1 MAFTNFWQLLAGLG
15 IFLYGMFLLE
25 TTVKK
30 FGGRSFKLF
39 LKTHTSSRLK
49 SILSGT
55 LITGILQSSSVVN
68 LMVLTF
74 AGADLISMSGSLGL
88 VLGSNIGG
96 TFNSWIVAFVGF
108 KFDFEKFTYPII
120 AIAGAGLIIF
130 NDSRKIY
137 QVSKFFIGLGFLFL
151 GLLFMKESMDLLIKK
166 IDFEPYLNYSNFLFV
181 LFGFLFTAIVQ
192 TSAATVVV
200 ALGAL
205 NVGAI
210 SLEIAISVVLG
221 AELGT
226 TIKLVLGA
234 INGIPTKK
242 RLAYANFLFNLCT
255 TIIGY
260 FSITSIIYFFKNIL
274 GIKDPLIM
282 LVFFQTILNVG
293 GVILFF
299 PFINQFSIY
308 LEKHFIRDENAAT
321 FYIHANGT
329 FYAEAIFDVLEKETL
344 LFIHQVIDFNLA
356 SFHIIDFKID
366 RSEQLNKIIND
377 KNREFQSYLSRYEHV
392 KQAEGEILFFYSS
405 VKKDEIDKPDFNRL
419 NQLIMA
425 VRNAMYSAK
434 GMKDIHQDRENF
446 HNTGNDS
453 KYEQYK
459 LLKKQL
465 HDFYFQVN
473 QILSINDKSICY
485 EKLMQL
491 MNKLKT
497 DYEFSMNNIYKQSQ
511 KELILEVDISTLL
524 NVNRELYSSCK
535 ALLHSLKD
543 FLLDASQA
551 EKFNNTLLG

>member
-1 MAFTNFWQLLAGLG
+1 
-15 IFLYGMFLLE
+15 MFLLE
-25 TTVKK
+25 TTVKN

-39 LKTHTSSRLK
+39 LRTHTSSRLK

-226 TIKLVLGA
+226 TINL
-234 INGIPTKK
+234 IPPPFYVK
-242 RLAYANFLFNLCT
+242 
-255 TIIGY
+255 
-260 FSITSIIYFFKNIL
+260 FK
-274 GIKDPLIM
+274 
-282 LVFFQTILNVG
+282 
-293 GVILFF
+293 
-299 PFINQFSIY
+299 
-308 LEKHFIRDENAAT
+308 
-321 FYIHANGT
+321 
-329 FYAEAIFDVLEKETL
+329 
-344 LFIHQVIDFNLA
+344 
-356 SFHIIDFKID
+356 
-366 RSEQLNKIIND
+366 
-377 KNREFQSYLSRYEHV
+377 
-392 KQAEGEILFFYSS
+392 
-405 VKKDEIDKPDFNRL
+405 
-419 NQLIMA
+419 
-425 VRNAMYSAK
+425 SAK
-434 GMKDIHQDRENF
+434 
-446 HNTGNDS
+446 S
-453 KYEQYK
+453 
-459 LLKKQL
+459 
-465 HDFYFQVN
+465 V
-473 QILSINDKSICY
+473 
-485 EKLMQL
+485 
-491 MNKLKT
+491 
-497 DYEFSMNNIYKQSQ
+497 
-511 KELILEVDISTLL
+511 
-524 NVNRELYSSCK
+524 
-535 ALLHSLKD
+535 
-543 FLLDASQA
+543 
-551 EKFNNTLLG
+551 